1 MLIAALRFA
10 IDFSQPLKKYL
21 VENLPENLEPG
32 GKILEPAPETDEE
45 PHDSL
50 FTAHQQLLR
59 QGAACPPFQGFGMRD
74 PAAGRLRI
82 RGIQKRVP
90 SGTIPALDHDGVI
103 LSESEVINEYLNEVF
118 PEPNLLPGS
127 AEQRAKIRM
136 LCRLHDLKL
145 EPIVRSL
152 FPAMSPEKRDAEMVE
167 KRLEEM
173 EQSRTIARL
182 IQPGPF
188 LVGHAP
194 SLADCAFSQ
203 TLMLAGM
210 MWKEL
215 GAEWSLGK
223 ELEDWQQMM
232 GELAP
237 VQSVLILPV
246 KRPRPGSKGKGDQ
259 SRIMTPSGVSFSS
272 CRTREETT
280 MISTKYSKT
289 RKV

>member
-1 MLIAALRFA
+1 MILYSLPISNYCGKVLHALRFKDLECE
-10 IDFSQPLKKYL
+10 I
-21 VENLPENLEPG
+21 LPPPG
-32 GKILEPAPETDEE
+32 GYGSEE
-45 PHDSL
+45 YK
-50 FTAHQQLLR
+50 
-59 QGAACPPFQGFGMRD
+59 
-74 PAAGRLRI
+74 
-82 RGIQKRVP
+82 KRVP

-118 PEPNLLPGS
+118 PEPNLLSGS

-136 LCRLHDLKL
+136 LCRLHDIKL

-152 FPAMSPEKRDAEMVE
+152 FPAMSPEKRDPQTVE
-167 KRLEEM
+167 KRLGEM
-173 EQSRTIARL
+173 EQSLKRLRGL
-182 IQPGPF
+182 IQTGPF
-188 LVGHAP
+188 LVGNAP

-237 VQSVLILPV
+237 VQSVLGPAREATEAWLEG
-246 KRPRPGSKGKGDQ
+246 KRGS
-259 SRIMTPSGVSFSS
+259 V
-272 CRTREETT
+272 
-280 MISTKYSKT
+280 
-289 RKV
+289 

>member
-1 MLIAALRFA
+1 MILYSLPISNYCGKVLHDLRFK
-10 IDFSQPLKKYL
+10 D
-21 VENLPENLEPG
+21 LECEILRPPG
-32 GKILEPAPETDEE
+32 GYGSEDYK
-45 PHDSL
+45 
-50 FTAHQQLLR
+50 
-59 QGAACPPFQGFGMRD
+59 
-74 PAAGRLRI
+74 
-82 RGIQKRVP
+82 KRVP

-127 AEQRAKIRM
+127 AEQRAKVRM

-152 FPAMSPEKRDAEMVE
+152 FPAMSPEKRDAEVVE

-173 EQSRTIARL
+173 EQSLERLRGL

-232 GELAP
+232 GELAS
-237 VQSVLILPV
+237 VQSVLNPAREATEAWLEG
-246 KRPRPGSKGKGDQ
+246 KRGS
-259 SRIMTPSGVSFSS
+259 V
-272 CRTREETT
+272 
-280 MISTKYSKT
+280 
-289 RKV
+289 

>member
-1 MLIAALRFA
+1 MILYSLPISNYCGKVLHALRFKDLECE
-10 IDFSQPLKKYL
+10 I
-21 VENLPENLEPG
+21 LPPPG
-32 GKILEPAPETDEE
+32 GYGSEE
-45 PHDSL
+45 YK
-50 FTAHQQLLR
+50 
-59 QGAACPPFQGFGMRD
+59 
-74 PAAGRLRI
+74 
-82 RGIQKRVP
+82 KRVP

-152 FPAMSPEKRDAEMVE
+152 FPAMNPEKRDAEVVE

-173 EQSRTIARL
+173 EQSLERLRGL
-182 IQPGPF
+182 IQTEPF
-188 LVGHAP
+188 LIGHAP

-203 TLMLAGM
+203 TLMLEGM

-223 ELEDWQQMM
+223 KLEDWQQMM

-237 VQSVLILPV
+237 VQSVLDPA
-246 KRPRPGSKGKGDQ
+246 
-259 SRIMTPSGVSFSS
+259 
-272 CRTREETT
+272 REETEAWLEGKRG
-280 MISTKYSKT
+280 S
-289 RKV
+289 V

>member
-1 MLIAALRFA
+1 MILYSLPISNYCGKVLHALRFKDLECE
-10 IDFSQPLKKYL
+10 I
-21 VENLPENLEPG
+21 LPPPG
-32 GKILEPAPETDEE
+32 GYGSEE
-45 PHDSL
+45 YK
-50 FTAHQQLLR
+50 
-59 QGAACPPFQGFGMRD
+59 
-74 PAAGRLRI
+74 
-82 RGIQKRVP
+82 KRVP

-152 FPAMSPEKRDAEMVE
+152 FPAMSLERRDAEMVE

-173 EQSRTIARL
+173 EQSLERLRGL

-215 GAEWSLGK
+215 GAVWSLGK

-232 GELAP
+232 GELAS
-237 VQSVLILPV
+237 VQSVLDPAREATEAWLEG
-246 KRPRPGSKGKGDQ
+246 KRGS
-259 SRIMTPSGVSFSS
+259 V
-272 CRTREETT
+272 
-280 MISTKYSKT
+280 
-289 RKV
+289 